1 MRSKTT
7 RLDYEKLSTGTV
19 CLQRI
24 LRTGSLPSSAY
35 LVQYLVQ
42 YEYTIPF
49 HFGPMRTGK
58 N

>member
-7 RLDYEKLSTGTV
+7 RLDYEKLSTV